1 MRQIRDLLG
10 RIRTP
15 RSQTI
20 PKSVVC
26 IFRSKKR
33 KKTMTLTNIEWM
45 SAQGQTFMLTASMG
59 NHNLL
64 TKKARIRQNALT
76 PVRFAECGLFA

>member
-1 MRQIRDLLG
+1 
-10 RIRTP
+10 
-15 RSQTI
+15 
-20 PKSVVC
+20 
-26 IFRSKKR
+26 
-33 KKTMTLTNIEWM
+33 MTLTNIEWM